1 MPDHIVSKIGVDA
14 YSTEPYIYSSNIR
27 APYVN
32 RGGEAAV
39 SWLTGTA
46 TWMNIAV
53 SQYIFGIKPVRGGL
67 SINPKLPSHIKEA
80 DIERIYRGTKYS
92 IHVINK
98 GNKNKCPSL
107 FIDGKKQNGHIVSSK
122 EKQINIVCICE

>member
-1 MPDHIVSKIGVDA
+1 MSLCIKTTV
-14 YSTEPYIYSSNIR
+14 YFSNVR
-27 APYVN
+27 APCVD

-53 SQYIFGIKPVRGGL
+53 SQYIFGIKPVRDGL

-80 DIERIYRGTKYS
+80 DIERIYRGTKYI
-92 IHVINK
+92 IHIINK
-98 GNKNKCPSL
+98 GHKNKYPTL
-107 FIDGKKQNGHIVSSK
+107 FINGEKQNGTVVSSK
-122 EKQINIVCICE
+122 EEQVNITCICE